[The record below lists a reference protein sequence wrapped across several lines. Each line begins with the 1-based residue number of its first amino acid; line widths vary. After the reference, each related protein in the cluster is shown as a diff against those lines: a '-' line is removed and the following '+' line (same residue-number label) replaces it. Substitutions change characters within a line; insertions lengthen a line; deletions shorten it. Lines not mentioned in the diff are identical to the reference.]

1 MPALRRSGGTAV
13 ALDIGS
19 SRLTAAVVRRG
30 KAGPRLAK
38 VASRPLPPQLVV
50 GGVVAD
56 PAELGQ
62 QVKRLWREE
71 SLPGRRV
78 RLGVANQRVSA
89 RTLEMPHITDRAE
102 LRAAV
107 EFEAGDHIPIPLHE
121 AVLDYV
127 VLPRGE
133 VDPEAPDQ
141 VMIVAAQR
149 DMVQALSD
157 TVRRAGLRPHG
168 VDLEAFALVRALLPA
183 EAGGG
188 GGAQVICDVGAE
200 FTNVVIAVGRQAQF
214 TRLVGFAGSELTAA
228 VAERTGLPEEQAE
241 ALKVACGLLGDLGEE
256 CDMDQVREVRHALA
270 LGARP
275 LVEEI
280 RRSLE
285 FYRSQGIA
293 RPIERIVLTGGTS
306 GCVGLDRYLQ
316 QALGIPVVLGNP
328 LANLASGELDSGLA
342 ARSAVAIGLALDLPE
357 AA

>member
-1 MPALRRSGGTAV
+1 
-13 ALDIGS
+13 
-19 SRLTAAVVRRG
+19 
-30 KAGPRLAK
+30 
-38 VASRPLPPQLVV
+38 
-50 GGVVAD
+50 
-56 PAELGQ
+56 
-62 QVKRLWREE
+62 
-71 SLPGRRV
+71 
-78 RLGVANQRVSA
+78 
-89 RTLEMPHITDRAE
+89 
-102 LRAAV
+102 
-107 EFEAGDHIPIPLHE
+107 
-121 AVLDYV
+121 
-127 VLPRGE
+127 
-133 VDPEAPDQ
+133 
-141 VMIVAAQR
+141 
-149 DMVQALSD
+149 
-157 TVRRAGLRPHG
+157 
-168 VDLEAFALVRALLPA
+168 
-183 EAGGG
+183 
-188 GGAQVICDVGAE
+188 VICDVGAE